1 MGKCVSKVSINVDS
15 IGEASLY
22 LTRTYGAQLTK
33 LERLVDEDVLVGLVK
48 LNNLEIEL
56 VQSTNNCSNVSN
68 IFGED
73 LSDLYSTNLKK
84 ISS

>member
-1 MGKCVSKVSINVDS
+1 MGKSTSKVSIYVDS

-22 LTRTYGAQLTK
+22 LTRTYGAQLIK
-33 LERLVDEDVLVGLVK
+33 LERLVDECVLVGLVK

-56 VQSTNNCSNVSN
+56 LQSTNNSSSVSN

-73 LSDLYSTNLKK
+73 LSDLYSINLKK